1 MKDIFLPK
9 HYLSYH
15 NILYLC
21 SLRINRPIPVSV
33 SSDSCRTI
41 IKQLLDDNATVVG
54 RLVFRK
60 KKINPLSD
68 KNNSPKRRELFIA
81 INKNKYLMSAYYD
94 LYETPSPDGKEDK
107 KSLHARIC
115 PKRTYTQKE
124 FVEHIATFQHL
135 PKNVIGAALDACID
149 ELCDLLANGNIVELG
164 ELGFFST
171 SLKCL
176 RETDDEKKKIR
187 SESVQFQNVHLR
199 ISSTF
204 RNNIKKKMTLERVH
218 STTKKSKKVV
228 ETTEATRKAELEL
241 FLKQNVCINKN
252 EYIQLSGLTRHAA
265 IDELN
270 KFIRQGFLRRR
281 GMGRSTVYV
290 RQEKDTANEI

>member
-1 MKDIFLPK
+1 
-9 HYLSYH
+9 
-15 NILYLC
+15 
-21 SLRINRPIPVSV
+21 
-33 SSDSCRTI
+33 
-41 IKQLLDDNATVVG
+41 
-54 RLVFRK
+54 
-60 KKINPLSD
+60 
-68 KNNSPKRRELFIA
+68 
-81 INKNKYLMSAYYD
+81 MSAYYD

-228 ETTEATRKAELEL
+228 ETTEETRKAELEL

-252 EYIQLSGLTRHAA
+252 EYIHKRTNQTCRHRRTKQLHPARVPAPPRNGKVNGLCATRKRHSKRNLGGQAQRHRD
-265 IDELN
+265 I
-270 KFIRQGFLRRR
+270 
-281 GMGRSTVYV
+281 
-290 RQEKDTANEI
+290 EINALSL

>member
-1 MKDIFLPK
+1 
-9 HYLSYH
+9 
-15 NILYLC
+15 
-21 SLRINRPIPVSV
+21 
-33 SSDSCRTI
+33 
-41 IKQLLDDNATVVG
+41 
-54 RLVFRK
+54 
-60 KKINPLSD
+60 
-68 KNNSPKRRELFIA
+68 
-81 INKNKYLMSAYYD
+81 MSAYYD

-115 PKRTYTQKE
+115 PKKTYTKKE
-124 FVEHIATFQHL
+124 FVEHVAMFQHL
-135 PKNVIGAALDACID
+135 PKNMIGAALDACID
-149 ELCDLLANGNIVELG
+149 ELCDLLADGNIVELG

-199 ISSTF
+199 LSSTF
-204 RNNIKKKMTLERVH
+204 RKNIRRAMTLERTH
-218 STTKKSKKVV
+218 STTKKPKNEKA
-228 ETTEATRKAELEL
+228 TTEEVRKERLTL
-241 FLKQNVCINKN
+241 FLQQNVCINKN
-252 EYIQLSGLTRHAA
+252 EYIRLSGLTRHAA

-290 RQEKDTANEI
+290 RQVQMPEQENMTSAPNT

>member
-1 MKDIFLPK
+1 
-9 HYLSYH
+9 
-15 NILYLC
+15 
-21 SLRINRPIPVSV
+21 
-33 SSDSCRTI
+33 
-41 IKQLLDDNATVVG
+41 
-54 RLVFRK
+54 
-60 KKINPLSD
+60 
-68 KNNSPKRRELFIA
+68 
-81 INKNKYLMSAYYD
+81 MSAYYD

-187 SESVQFQNVHLR
+187 IADLAYAVGFNDPKYF
-199 ISSTF
+199 SSCF
-204 RNNIKKKMTLERVH
+204 KKKFGL
-218 STTKKSKKVV
+218 SP
-228 ETTEATRKAELEL
+228 TEYMMK
-241 FLKQNVCINKN
+241 
-252 EYIQLSGLTRHAA
+252 YDG
-265 IDELN
+265 
-270 KFIRQGFLRRR
+270 
-281 GMGRSTVYV
+281 
-290 RQEKDTANEI
+290 

>member
-1 MKDIFLPK
+1 
-9 HYLSYH
+9 
-15 NILYLC
+15 
-21 SLRINRPIPVSV
+21 
-33 SSDSCRTI
+33 
-41 IKQLLDDNATVVG
+41 
-54 RLVFRK
+54 
-60 KKINPLSD
+60 
-68 KNNSPKRRELFIA
+68 
-81 INKNKYLMSAYYD
+81 MSAYYD

-218 STTKKSKKVV
+218 STTK
-228 ETTEATRKAELEL
+228 EL
-241 FLKQNVCINKN
+241 FLQQNVCINKN

-270 KFIRQGFLRRR
+270 NFIRQGFLRRR